1 MFQTRPPFVRMP
13 DMLDDVS
20 FILDELNPAQR
31 NAVCAPNQP
40 LLILAGAGSGK
51 TRVLVHRIAW
61 MIQAEGHSPYAILAV
76 TFTNKAAQEMR
87 GRVENL
93 LELPA
98 PNMWIGTFH
107 GIAHRLLR
115 THFREA
121 NLPESFQILD
131 SDDQLRLIK
140 RVMREF
146 KLDEKEWPPR
156 QVQWFINQQKDN
168 GKRAAAVKVGKDY
181 FIKIMLKIYKEYERL
196 CQQSGLVD
204 FAELLLRA
212 LELWENHPTL
222 LRHYR
227 QRFAHVLVDEFQ
239 DTNRIQ
245 YAWIKMLTVTIGN
258 ITIVGDDDQSIY
270 GWRGA
275 QVGNIR
281 EFSRDYQDASVLRLE
296 QNYRSTATILEAA
309 NAVIT
314 NNTDRM
320 GKKLWTEGSEG
331 EPIQIYAAFNEQEE
345 ARFISS
351 QLKRY
356 FEQGKSWNDCAI
368 LYRSNAQSRV
378 LEESLIIQQIPYRIY
393 GGLRFFERAEIKDTL
408 AYLRL
413 LSSRTDDAA
422 IERIINVPARGIGN
436 KTIEIL
442 RSEAR
447 TYQLSLW
454 QTIEK
459 LITSSTLNSRAKT
472 MVGNFLDLINNMD
485 TDSQNLSLQQKTKL
499 VINQSGLLQHY
510 MKEKGEKAETRRENL
525 EELINATRE
534 FEEAEIDGDLS
545 PLDAF
550 LSHAAL
556 ESGES
561 QAEDHDAAV
570 QMMTLHS
577 AKGLEFPLVFIAG
590 TEENLFP
597 HIRSIEDPEKLEE
610 ERRLC
615 YVGITRAME
624 TLYLCWA
631 EKRRLF
637 GNEQYHKPS
646 RFLREIPDQLKQEV
660 RLNARVSRPVFH
672 GLTNSKDGE
681 KQFNLGQ
688 LVIHPKFGEG
698 IVLNYEGEGP
708 QARIQV
714 NFESVG
720 SKWLVITYARLEAYE

>member
-1 MFQTRPPFVRMP
+1 MP
-13 DMLDDVS
+13 AMIEDVS
-20 FILDELNPAQR
+20 SILDELNSAQR
-31 NAVCAPNQP
+31 EAVCADNLP

-61 MIQAEGHSPYAILAV
+61 MIQAEGHSPYSILAV

-87 GRVENL
+87 ARVESL
-93 LELPA
+93 LNLPA
-98 PNMWIGTFH
+98 SGMWIGTFH

-115 THFREA
+115 THHKEA

-146 KLDEKEWPPR
+146 QMDEKEWPPR
-156 QVQWFINQQKDN
+156 QVQWFINNQKDN
-168 GKRAAAVKVGKDY
+168 GKRAKDIKADGDFFTKV
-181 FIKIMLKIYKEYERL
+181 MLKIYTEYERL

-212 LELWENHPTL
+212 LELWQHNPAL
-222 LRHYR
+222 IRHYR

-239 DTNRIQ
+239 DTNHIQ
-245 YAWIKMLTVTIGN
+245 YAWIKLLTQDLGN

-281 EFSRDYQDASVLRLE
+281 EFSKDYQEATVLRLE
-296 QNYRSTATILEAA
+296 QNYRSTATILKAA
-309 NAVIT
+309 NAVIS
-314 NNTDRM
+314 NNSDRM
-320 GKKLWTEGSEG
+320 GKQLWTEDSEG
-331 EPIQIYAAFNEQEE
+331 DAIQLYSAFNEQEE
-345 ARFISS
+345 ARFIAS
-351 QLKRY
+351 QLKQHS
-356 FEQGKSWNDCAI
+356 EQGKSWNDCAI

-378 LEESLIIQQIPYRIY
+378 LEEALIIRQIPYRIY
-393 GGLRFFERAEIKDTL
+393 GGLRFFERAEIKDSL
-408 AYLRL
+408 SYLRL
-413 LSSRTDDAA
+413 LSSRSDDAA
-422 IERIINVPARGIGN
+422 IERVINVPPRGIGN

-442 RSEAR
+442 RREAR
-447 TYQLSLW
+447 SSSLSMWDTALRLV
-454 QTIEK
+454 E
-459 LITSSTLNSRAKT
+459 SSELTNRAKT
-472 MVGNFLDLINNMD
+472 SVSNFIDLINVMEMD
-485 TDSQNLSLQQKTKL
+485 SKDMSLHQKTQL
-499 VINQSGLLQHY
+499 VIHQSGLMAHY
-510 MKEKGEKAETRRENL
+510 LKEKGEKAEARKENL

-534 FEEAEIDGDLS
+534 FEDTEIEDNLS

-561 QAEDHDAAV
+561 QADDYDEAV

-577 AKGLEFPLVFIAG
+577 AKGLEYPIVFIAG
-590 TEENLFP
+590 MEENLFP
-597 HIRSIEDPEKLEE
+597 HSRSVEDPEKLEE

-631 EKRRLF
+631 EKRRLY
-637 GNEQYHKPS
+637 GNEHYPKPS
-646 RFLREIPDQLKQEV
+646 RFLHEIPDELKQEI
-660 RLNARVSRPVFH
+660 RLNAKISRPIFQ
-672 GLTNSKDGE
+672 GYSDQGSSDKE
-681 KQFNLGQ
+681 FNLGQ
-688 LVIHPKFGEG
+688 LVVHPKFGEG
-698 IVLNYEGEGP
+698 TVLNFEGDGP
-708 QARIQV
+708 QARVQV

-720 SKWLVITYARLEAYE
+720 SKWLVLTYARLQAC

>member
-1 MFQTRPPFVRMP
+1 
-13 DMLDDVS
+13 MLEDVS
-20 FILDELNPAQR
+20 SILDELNSAQR
-31 NAVCAPNQP
+31 EAVCAPNNP

-61 MIQAEGHSPYAILAV
+61 MIQAEGHSPYSILAV

-87 GRVENL
+87 SRVENL
-93 LELPA
+93 LDLPA

-115 THFREA
+115 THFKEA
-121 NLPESFQILD
+121 GLPESFQILD

-140 RVMREF
+140 RVMRAFE
-146 KLDEKEWPPR
+146 LDEKEWPPR

-168 GKRAAAVKVGKDY
+168 GKRASAVNAGNDY
-181 FIKIMLKIYKEYERL
+181 FLKIMLKIYQEYERL
-196 CQQSGLVD
+196 CQLSGLVD

-212 LELWENHPTL
+212 LELWQQHPVL
-222 LRHYR
+222 LTHYR

-239 DTNRIQ
+239 DTNHIQ
-245 YAWIKMLTVTIGN
+245 YAWIKLLTVDAGN

-281 EFSRDYQDASVLRLE
+281 EFSQDFQDATVLRLE
-296 QNYRSTATILEAA
+296 QNYRSTSIILEAA
-309 NAVIT
+309 NAVIA
-314 NNTDRM
+314 NNSDRM
-320 GKKLWTEGSEG
+320 GKKLWTEDTEG
-331 EPIQIYAAFNEQEE
+331 EPIQIYSAFNEQEE
-345 ARFISS
+345 ARFIST

-356 FEQGKSWNDCAI
+356 FERGKSWNDCAI

-393 GGLRFFERAEIKDTL
+393 GGLRFFERAEVKDTL

-422 IERIINVPARGIGN
+422 MERIINVPPRGIGN

-442 RSEAR
+442 RIKAR
-447 TYQLSLW
+447 ASRLSLW
-454 QTIEK
+454 NSAEA
-459 LITSSTLNSRAKT
+459 LLLSDELNNRAKT
-472 MVGNFLDLINNMD
+472 MVGNFLDLVNNMD
-485 TDSQNLSLQQKTKL
+485 IDSEDLSLHQKTQMA
-499 VINQSGLLQHY
+499 INQSGLMQHY
-510 MKEKGEKAETRRENL
+510 LKEKGEKAEARKENL

-534 FEEAEIDGDLS
+534 FEEAEIEGDLS

-561 QAEDHDAAV
+561 QAKDNDDAV

-577 AKGLEFPLVFIAG
+577 AKGLEFPVVFIAG
-590 TEENLFP
+590 MEENLFP

-624 TLYLCWA
+624 YLYLCWA
-631 EKRRLF
+631 EKRRLY
-637 GNEQYHKPS
+637 GNEQYPKPS
-646 RFLREIPDQLKQEV
+646 RFLHEIPDVLKQEI
-660 RLNARVSRPVFH
+660 RMNARVSRPVFH
-672 GLTNSKDGE
+672 GYPDKDSSDR
-681 KQFNLGQ
+681 QFSLGQ
-688 LVIHPKFGEG
+688 LVAHPKFGEG
-698 IVLNYEGEGP
+698 TVLNFEGEGP

-714 NFESVG
+714 NFETVG
-720 SKWLVITYARLEAYE
+720 SKWLFIAYARLAAC

>member
-1 MFQTRPPFVRMP
+1 M
-13 DMLDDVS
+13 S
-20 FILDELNPAQR
+20 
-31 NAVCAPNQP
+31 
-40 LLILAGAGSGK
+40 
-51 TRVLVHRIAW
+51 
-61 MIQAEGHSPYAILAV
+61 
-76 TFTNKAAQEMR
+76 
-87 GRVENL
+87 
-93 LELPA
+93 
-98 PNMWIGTFH
+98 
-107 GIAHRLLR
+107 
-115 THFREA
+115 
-121 NLPESFQILD
+121 
-131 SDDQLRLIK
+131 
-140 RVMREF
+140 
-146 KLDEKEWPPR
+146 
-156 QVQWFINQQKDN
+156 
-168 GKRAAAVKVGKDY
+168 
-181 FIKIMLKIYKEYERL
+181 KIYHEYERI

-212 LELWENHPTL
+212 LELWEKNPTL
-222 LRHYR
+222 LKHYR
-227 QRFAHVLVDEFQ
+227 QRFAHILVDEFQ
-239 DTNRIQ
+239 DTNHIQ
-245 YAWIKMLTVTIGN
+245 YAWIKLLTMNIGN

-281 EFSRDYQDASVLRLE
+281 EFSRDYQDATVLRLE

-309 NAVIT
+309 NAVIS

-320 GKKLWTEGSEG
+320 GKKLWTEDAKGD
-331 EPIQIYAAFNEQEE
+331 PIQIYSAFNEQEE

-356 FEQGKSWNDCAI
+356 FEQGKSWSDCAI

-413 LSSRTDDAA
+413 LSSRSDDAA
-422 IERIINVPARGIGN
+422 IERIINVPPRGIGN

-447 TYQLSLW
+447 ASRLSLW
-454 QTIEK
+454 NTAEK
-459 LITSSTLNSRAKT
+459 LLTASALNNRAKS
-472 MVGNFLDLINNMD
+472 MIGNFLDLINNLD
-485 TDSQNLSLQQKTKL
+485 SDSQNLSLHQKTKMI
-499 VINQSGLLQHY
+499 INQSRLLQHY
-510 MKEKGEKAETRRENL
+510 MKEGGEKAEARKENL
-525 EELINATRE
+525 EELVNATRE
-534 FEEAEIDGDLS
+534 FEEAEIEGDLS

-561 QAEDHDAAV
+561 QAEDNSAAV

-590 TEENLFP
+590 VEENLFP

-637 GNEQYHKPS
+637 GNEQYPKPS
-646 RFLREIPDQLKQEV
+646 RFLHEIPDKLKQEV
-660 RLNARVSRPVFH
+660 RLNARISRPVFH
-672 GLTNSKDGE
+672 GHIEQNSAV

-698 IVLNYEGEGP
+698 TVLNFEGEGP

-714 NFESVG
+714 NFETVG
-720 SKWLVITYARLEAYE
+720 SKWLVIAYARLEAY

>member
-1 MFQTRPPFVRMP
+1 MIE
-13 DMLDDVS
+13 DVS
-20 FILDELNPAQR
+20 EILDELNEAQR
-31 NAVCAPNQP
+31 NAVCAENKP

-61 MIQAEGHSPYAILAV
+61 MIQAEGHSPYSILAV

-87 GRVENL
+87 GRVEKL
-93 LELPA
+93 LSLPA

-115 THFREA
+115 THFQEA
-121 NLPESFQILD
+121 NLPQSFQILD

-146 KLDEKEWPPR
+146 QLDEKEWPPR

-168 GKRAAAVKVGKDY
+168 GKRAKSVKHGNDF
-181 FIKIMLKIYKEYERL
+181 FIKVMKKIYREYERI

-212 LELWENHPTL
+212 LELWQHHPAL
-222 LRHYR
+222 LTHYR

-239 DTNRIQ
+239 DTNHIQ
-245 YAWIKMLTVTIGN
+245 YQWIKMLTIDAGN

-281 EFSRDYQDASVLRLE
+281 EFNQDYKDASILRLE

-309 NAVIT
+309 NAVIA
-314 NNTDRM
+314 NNNDRM
-320 GKKLWTEGSEG
+320 GKQLWTDDRPG
-331 EPIQIYAAFNEQEE
+331 EPIQLYSAFNEQEE
-345 ARFISS
+345 ARFIAS

-356 FEQGKSWNDCAI
+356 SEQGKSWNDCAI

-378 LEESLIIQQIPYRIY
+378 LEEALIIQQIPYRIY
-393 GGLRFFERAEIKDTL
+393 GGLRFFERAEIKDSL

-422 IERIINVPARGIGN
+422 VERVINVPPRGIGN

-442 RSEAR
+442 RSFAR
-447 TYQLSLW
+447 TQQLSLW
-454 QTIEK
+454 DAAEK
-459 LITSSTLNSRAKT
+459 LMTLSELNNRAKT
-472 MVGNFLDLINNMD
+472 MVGNFLALINDLELDCQNM
-485 TDSQNLSLQQKTKL
+485 SLHQKTSN

-510 MKEKGEKAETRRENL
+510 MKEKGEKADARKENL

-534 FEEAEIDGDLS
+534 FEEADIEGDLS

-561 QAEDHDAAV
+561 QADDNDEAV

-590 TEENLFP
+590 MEEKLFP
-597 HIRSIEDPEKLEE
+597 HSRSMEDPDKLEE

-637 GNEQYHKPS
+637 GNEQYPKPS
-646 RFLREIPDQLKQEV
+646 RFLHEIPDELKEEV
-660 RLNARVSRPVFH
+660 RLNARISRPVFQ
-672 GLTNSKDGE
+672 GFSSDNTGTE
-681 KQFNLGQ
+681 KAFNLGQ
-688 LVIHPKFGEG
+688 SVLHPKFGEG
-698 IVLNYEGEGP
+698 TVLNFEGDGP
-708 QARIQV
+708 QARVQV

-720 SKWLVITYARLEAYE
+720 SKWLVIAYARLEAY

>member
-1 MFQTRPPFVRMP
+1 MIE
-13 DMLDDVS
+13 DVS
-20 FILDELNPAQR
+20 EILDELNEAQR
-31 NAVCAPNQP
+31 NAVCAENKP

-61 MIQAEGHSPYAILAV
+61 MIQAEGHSPYSILAV

-87 GRVENL
+87 GRVEKL
-93 LELPA
+93 LALPA

-115 THFREA
+115 THFQEA
-121 NLPESFQILD
+121 NLPQSFQILD

-146 KLDEKEWPPR
+146 KMDEKEWPPR

-168 GKRAAAVKVGKDY
+168 GKRAKSIKAGNDY
-181 FIKIMLKIYKEYERL
+181 FIKVMKKIYREYEQL

-212 LELWENHPTL
+212 LELWQQHPAL
-222 LRHYR
+222 LTHYR

-239 DTNRIQ
+239 DTNHIQ
-245 YAWIKMLTVTIGN
+245 YQWVKMLTCDAGN

-281 EFSRDYQDASVLRLE
+281 EFSQDYKDASILRLE

-309 NAVIT
+309 NAVIA
-314 NNTDRM
+314 NNNDRM
-320 GKKLWTEGSEG
+320 GKQLWTEDHPGD
-331 EPIQIYAAFNEQEE
+331 PIQLYSAFNEQEE
-345 ARFISS
+345 ARFIAS
-351 QLKRY
+351 QLRRY
-356 FEQGKSWNDCAI
+356 SEQGKSWNDCAI

-378 LEESLIIQQIPYRIY
+378 LEEALIIQQIPYRIY
-393 GGLRFFERAEIKDTL
+393 GGVRFFERAEIKDTL

-413 LSSRTDDAA
+413 LTSRIDDAA
-422 IERIINVPARGIGN
+422 VERVINVPPRGIGN

-442 RSEAR
+442 RGYAR
-447 TYQLSLW
+447 SRQMSLW
-454 QTIEK
+454 NAAEQ
-459 LITSSTLNSRAKT
+459 LMTSSELNNRAKT
-472 MVGNFLDLINNMD
+472 MVGNFLDLINAIELDCQNM
-485 TDSQNLSLQQKTKL
+485 SLHQKANS

-510 MKEKGEKAETRRENL
+510 MKEKGEKAEARKENL

-534 FEEAEIDGDLS
+534 FEDTDIEGDLS

-561 QAEDHDAAV
+561 QADDNDEAV

-590 TEENLFP
+590 MEEKLFP
-597 HIRSIEDPEKLEE
+597 HSRSMEDPDKLEE

-637 GNEQYHKPS
+637 GNEQYPKPS
-646 RFLREIPDQLKQEV
+646 RFLHEIPDELKEEV
-660 RLNARVSRPVFH
+660 RLNARISRPVFQ
-672 GLTNSKDGE
+672 GFSSDPVGTEGAFS
-681 KQFNLGQ
+681 LGQ
-688 LVIHPKFGEG
+688 SVIHPKFGEG
-698 IVLNYEGEGP
+698 TVLNFEGEGP
-708 QARIQV
+708 QARVQV

-720 SKWLVITYARLEAYE
+720 SKWLVIAYARLEAY

>member
-1 MFQTRPPFVRMP
+1 MIE
-13 DMLDDVS
+13 DVS
-20 FILDELNPAQR
+20 EILDELNEAQR
-31 NAVCAPNQP
+31 NAVCAENKP

-61 MIQAEGHSPYAILAV
+61 MIQAEGHSPYSILAV

-87 GRVENL
+87 GRVEKL
-93 LELPA
+93 LSLPA

-107 GIAHRLLR
+107 GIANRLLR
-115 THFREA
+115 THFQEA
-121 NLPESFQILD
+121 KLPQSFQILD

-156 QVQWFINQQKDN
+156 QAQWFINQQKDN
-168 GKRAAAVKVGKDY
+168 GDRAKSIKPGNDY
-181 FIKIMLKIYKEYERL
+181 FIKVMKKIYREYERL

-212 LELWENHPTL
+212 LELWQQHPAL
-222 LRHYR
+222 LTHYQ

-239 DTNRIQ
+239 DTNHIQ
-245 YAWIKMLTVTIGN
+245 YQWIKILTADAGN

-275 QVGNIR
+275 KVGNIR
-281 EFSRDYQDASVLRLE
+281 EFNQDYKDASILRLE

-309 NAVIT
+309 NAVIA
-314 NNTDRM
+314 NNNDRM
-320 GKKLWTEGSEG
+320 GKQLWTEDHPGD
-331 EPIQIYAAFNEQEE
+331 PIKLYSAFNEQEE
-345 ARFISS
+345 ARFIAS
-351 QLKRY
+351 QLRRY
-356 FEQGKSWNDCAI
+356 SEQGKSWNDCTI

-378 LEESLIIQQIPYRIY
+378 LEEALIIQQIPYRIY

-413 LSSRTDDAA
+413 LSSRIDDAA
-422 IERIINVPARGIGN
+422 VERVINVPPRGIGN

-442 RSEAR
+442 RSYAR
-447 TYQLSLW
+447 SRQLSLW
-454 QTIEK
+454 NAAEQ
-459 LITSSTLNSRAKT
+459 LITSSELNSRAKT
-472 MVGNFLDLINNMD
+472 MVGNFLDLINAIELDCQNM
-485 TDSQNLSLQQKTKL
+485 NLHQKANS
-499 VINQSGLLQHY
+499 VINQSGLLEHY
-510 MKEKGEKAETRRENL
+510 MKEKGEKAEARKENL

-534 FEEAEIDGDLS
+534 FEDAEIEGDLS

-550 LSHAAL
+550 LTHAAL

-561 QAEDHDAAV
+561 QAEDNEQAV

-590 TEENLFP
+590 MEEKLFP
-597 HIRSIEDPEKLEE
+597 HSRSMEDPDKLEE

-631 EKRRLF
+631 EKRRLY
-637 GNEQYHKPS
+637 GNEEYPKPS
-646 RFLREIPDQLKQEV
+646 RFLHEIPDELKEEV
-660 RLNARVSRPVFH
+660 RLNARISRPVFQ
-672 GLTNSKDGE
+672 GFSADPVGTVRAFS
-681 KQFNLGQ
+681 LGQ
-688 LVIHPKFGEG
+688 SVKHPKLGEG
-698 IVLNYEGEGP
+698 TVLNFEGEGP

-720 SKWLVITYARLEAYE
+720 SKWLIIAYARLEAY

>member
-1 MFQTRPPFVRMP
+1 MIE
-13 DMLDDVS
+13 DVS
-20 FILDELNPAQR
+20 EILDELNEAQR
-31 NAVCAPNQP
+31 NAVCAENKP

-61 MIQAEGHSPYAILAV
+61 MIQAEGHSPYSILAV

-87 GRVENL
+87 GRVEKL
-93 LELPA
+93 LSLPA

-107 GIAHRLLR
+107 GIANRLLR
-115 THFREA
+115 THFQEA
-121 NLPESFQILD
+121 KLPQSFQILD

-156 QVQWFINQQKDN
+156 QAQWFINQQKDN
-168 GKRAAAVKVGKDY
+168 GDRAKSIKPGNDY
-181 FIKIMLKIYKEYERL
+181 FIKVMKKIYREYERL

-212 LELWENHPTL
+212 LELWQQHPAL
-222 LRHYR
+222 LTHYQ

-239 DTNRIQ
+239 DTNHIQ
-245 YAWIKMLTVTIGN
+245 YQWIKILTADAGN

-275 QVGNIR
+275 KVGNIR
-281 EFSRDYQDASVLRLE
+281 EFNQDYKDASILRLE

-309 NAVIT
+309 NAVIA
-314 NNTDRM
+314 NNNDRM
-320 GKKLWTEGSEG
+320 GKQLWTEDHPGD
-331 EPIQIYAAFNEQEE
+331 PIKLYSAFNEQEE
-345 ARFISS
+345 ARFIAS
-351 QLKRY
+351 QLRRY
-356 FEQGKSWNDCAI
+356 SEQGKSWNDCTI

-378 LEESLIIQQIPYRIY
+378 LEEALIIQQIPYRIY

-413 LSSRTDDAA
+413 LSSRIDDAA
-422 IERIINVPARGIGN
+422 VERVINVPPRGIGN

-442 RSEAR
+442 RSYAR
-447 TYQLSLW
+447 SRQLSLW
-454 QTIEK
+454 NAAEQ
-459 LITSSTLNSRAKT
+459 LIRSSELNSRAKT
-472 MVGNFLDLINNMD
+472 MVGNFLDLINAIELDCQNM
-485 TDSQNLSLQQKTKL
+485 NLHQKANS
-499 VINQSGLLQHY
+499 VINQSGLLEHY
-510 MKEKGEKAETRRENL
+510 MKEKGEKAEARKENL

-534 FEEAEIDGDLS
+534 FEDAEIEGALS

-550 LSHAAL
+550 LTHAAL

-561 QAEDHDAAV
+561 QAEDNEQAV

-590 TEENLFP
+590 MEEKLFP
-597 HIRSIEDPEKLEE
+597 HSRSMEDPDKLEE

-631 EKRRLF
+631 EKRRLY
-637 GNEQYHKPS
+637 GNEEYPKPS
-646 RFLREIPDQLKQEV
+646 RFLHEIPDELKEEV
-660 RLNARVSRPVFH
+660 RLNARISRPVFQ
-672 GLTNSKDGE
+672 GFSADPVGTVRAFS
-681 KQFNLGQ
+681 LGQ
-688 LVIHPKFGEG
+688 SVKHPKLGEG
-698 IVLNYEGEGP
+698 TVLNFEGEGP

-720 SKWLVITYARLEAYE
+720 SKWLIIAYARLEAY